1 MFINVVLLEM
11 NFFLKQQDVK
21 IYNSCP
27 IRTGFFFISI
37 KSKIIKFYKYQR
49 IDVNVMINSF
59 CEALKE

>member
-1 MFINVVLLEM
+1 M
-11 NFFLKQQDVK
+11 LKSTIAVPYVQV
-21 IYNSCP
+21 
-27 IRTGFFFISI
+27 FFIYI

>member
-1 MFINVVLLEM
+1 M
-11 NFFLKQQDVK
+11 LKSTIAVPYVQ
-21 IYNSCP
+21 
-27 IRTGFFFISI
+27 GFFFIYI